1 MKKFKFCRFCENKI
15 WNKEFLVLCIL
26 CIKDFEK
33 LRKKEVNLKVF
44 ISKY

>member
-15 WNKEFLVLCIL
+15 WNNEFLVLCIL

-33 LRKKEVNLKVF
+33 LIKKEVNLKLF